1 MNDVHPSVR
10 ALQAEIAAREKDDP
24 LIGPKIAAHEIYQR
38 VFKVLQGERG
48 VHLESLL
55 GILGS
60 LAGYACQVAVRMK
73 AANEGMHEA
82 ARLVRIDG
90 DDARVYWFG
99 DALNAPLF
107 QGEHSVWSLAAGGAQ
122 AAGLSA
128 LPDIEPILRHV
139 SATVGTDTFG
149 IPRGEAAAQLPAAPA
164 KIVGAFWSG
173 LRPILRDTC
182 KNPMHWPVALGIAL
196 QRAIE
201 QGSSALPPDEA
212 LRLVMECAIPMA
224 KIDLGPLEAFALA
237 ERSPTS

>member
-38 VFKVLQGERG
+38 VFKALQGERG

-60 LAGYACQVAVRMK
+60 LAGYACQVAVRLK
-73 AANEGMHEA
+73 AVNEGMHEQ
-82 ARLVRIDG
+82 ARLVRVDG
-90 DDARVYWFG
+90 DNGGIYWFG
-99 DALNAPLF
+99 DALNAPLL
-107 QGEHSVWSLAAGGAQ
+107 QAEHSVWSLAAGGAQ
-122 AAGLSA
+122 AAGLGA
-128 LPDIEPILRHV
+128 LPDVDAIIRHV
-139 SATVGTDTFG
+139 SLTVGTETFG
-149 IPRGEAAAQLPAAPA
+149 IPRGEAAAHLPAPPA
-164 KIVGAFWSG
+164 QIVRAFWSG

-182 KNPMHWPVALGIAL
+182 KNPMHWPVAIGIAL

-201 QGSSALPPDEA
+201 QGAGALPPDEA

-224 KIDLGPLEAFALA
+224 KLDLGPLEAFALA
-237 ERSPTS
+237 ERSPAS